1 MADKHIGSEGYEPAI
16 HWITREKNC
25 ARQET
30 VRRARPSHADPTAD
44 EAISN
49 IIREEKKSKRSKPS
63 HRPRIGVW
71 RWDDEQ
77 RKEER
82 SKKDV

>member
-1 MADKHIGSEGYEPAI
+1 MADKHTGNEGYEPAI

-30 VRRARPSHADPTAD
+30 AARKARPSHADPTAD

-49 IIREEKKSKRSKPS
+49 IMREEKKTRRGKGRPS
-63 HRPRIGVW
+63 RHPRIGVW
-71 RWDDEQ
+71 RWDDD
-77 RKEER
+77 
-82 SKKDV
+82 KKVR